1 MDDDQFHGNLNVQGG
16 NPEPTTPA
24 QPDSEMSRRMSE
36 ILGSFDDSAATAG
49 AVSNGSGQVAQNT
62 APRSDFAQQSAAP
75 VQADATI
82 AAASA
87 YNPSTGV
94 QGGMQNTVAEPAY
107 DSFTTAPGATPI
119 MTGTPRSSI
128 EQAAAEEAARE
139 AVVKAERKRIDP
151 KIVIGIIVAIILV
164 AAVVVVIALVMDGG
178 KKDSGKKENNQS
190 QVDPEPEPEP
200 AVEMQRIGTAGHGYV
215 SVPKDWVRMP
225 EAEKDG
231 SFNYVDKEKNNM
243 VALNSASNT
252 WMNAENFAKLRLDTA
267 KSSGASQPQMTNE
280 KHGTYDMYKV
290 FFYNSET
297 KKWVFEYVFEA
308 EDERTHYL
316 VVELVDKTSS
326 LISSVPDS
334 WSLNQNSDGAPA
346 KTEKEKEEKTEE
358 TTDKSDDET
367 KASDSKTD
375 TDADADTDDTEE

>member
-1 MDDDQFHGNLNVQGG
+1 
-16 NPEPTTPA
+16 
-24 QPDSEMSRRMSE
+24 MSE
-36 ILGSFDDSAATAG
+36 ILGSFDDGATTAD
-49 AVSNGSGQVAQNT
+49 AISNGNGQVVQGTAIRAD
-62 APRSDFAQQSAAP
+62 APRPDFVAQQPAAAP
-75 VQADATI
+75 AQADVTMATEG
-82 AAASA
+82 A
-87 YNPSTGV
+87 YNPNTGV
-94 QGGMQNTVAEPAY
+94 QGSMQNMATEPVY
-107 DSFTTAPGATPI
+107 DSFTTTPGATPV

-139 AVVKAERKRIDP
+139 AVAKAERKRIDP
-151 KIVIGIIVAIILV
+151 KIIIGILVAIILV
-164 AAVVVVIALVMDGG
+164 AAVVVVIALVMNGG

-200 AVEMQRIGTAGHGYV
+200 TVEMQRIGTAGHGYV

-231 SFNYVDKEKNNM
+231 SFNYVDKEKNDM

-290 FFYNSET
+290 FFYNSES
-297 KKWVFEYVFEA
+297 KKWVFAYVFEA

-334 WSLNQNSDGAPA
+334 WSLNQNSEGAPA

-358 TTDKSDDET
+358 KTDGAADKS
-367 KASDSKTD
+367 S
-375 TDADADTDDTEE
+375 DTDDTDGADDTDDTADDTEE